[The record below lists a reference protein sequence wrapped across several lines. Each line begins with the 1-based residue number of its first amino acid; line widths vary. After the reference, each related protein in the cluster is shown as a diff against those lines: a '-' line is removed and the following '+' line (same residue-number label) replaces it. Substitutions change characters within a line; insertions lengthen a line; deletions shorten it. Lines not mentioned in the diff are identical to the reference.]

1 MGFLGGGSGPRDDR
15 GMYVYVRSDKT
26 GEAIR
31 VRIDP
36 ANDLVQEFEGAGD
49 EVSHYVC
56 HKDVMGNESF
66 EIIRLDVEFDRRR
79 RWRGWRRVAP
89 PLAGRSE
96 RGGLLSCFRR
106 CAQDPCG
113 GAAAPGPAVA
123 AG

>member
-66 EIIRLDVEFDRRR
+66 EIIRLDVEFDRNRR
-79 RWRGWRRVAP
+79 MTGHTIEGGKLISEEEYNSIVA
-89 PLAGRSE
+89 G
-96 RGGLLSCFRR
+96 
-106 CAQDPCG
+106 DD
-113 GAAAPGPAVA
+113 A
-123 AG
+123 AGGE